1 MTRKRNAMLLDAEN
15 FTYIFGNSINDEED
29 NVNKVKTALL
39 IIQKDFEAKVG
50 FSPINVRP
58 IPLFSMGFFAI
69 DLKNQKKLLR
79 KYPDCLEQIEESKN
93 ICRG

>member
-1 MTRKRNAMLLDAEN
+1 MLLDAEN

-58 IPLFSMGFFAI
+58 IPLFSNGLFC
-69 DLKNQKKLLR
+69 N
-79 KYPDCLEQIEESKN
+79 
-93 ICRG
+93 